1 MQINPLLKDLVE
13 QYYGSME
20 ALPSDMVQFLQT
32 VNNLFASVSIE
43 SGQLPIR
50 PASQA
55 SIDFTEAMAEE
66 HVHLI
71 HNLSTSLA
79 EASSEQEIYDRLL
92 LALSENFSFKTT
104 RLFKFDSENDSLM
117 PVASSS
123 DEPIE
128 GSTLGTIGAARAAAD
143 SRQTLFTS
151 YDPQANLYQTQDA
164 EIAIPLLAKGD
175 LLGVLNIIA
184 ESKKEL
190 DPRTRVLLEMIA
202 SQTSFALISLTRP
215 SPGKPSEPQEDRPQ
229 IDQPETEFPSDER
242 ISMPLV
248 EAPLPQAVPTSFRD
262 ISSLKFHQYSY
273 DPNLR
278 TAVPVQDSAGVQL
291 EKLPN
296 RPLQVQGQIIGTFGV
311 QAEEDEPLTSEERA
325 LLDSISEEVSQALE
339 RAHLFESSQR
349 SAAELAVLNEMG
361 NLFSE
366 APDEKTI
373 LDGLYTYTSKLIPA
387 PTFYVAYYDEED
399 DTISFPNVVL
409 GNELITPDH
418 PSADNF
424 KTRPAGTGLTGHI
437 IKTRQ
442 PILIED
448 NAEEV
453 FTKLGLPYQ
462 QFGGETQSWL
472 GVPMTMGDQVLGVIT
487 VQADTDA
494 GLYNQHHLDLLSTI
508 ASQAAVAINNIRLFS
523 QEQERA
529 EQERLVRTITDKVR
543 RGTSTHD
550 ILQIAIEELSRVLNA
565 EISSIQLGTPD
576 QLIENQNGGASSP
589 PTAPPPT
596 SELDGDTLVDFAA
609 DKSEEDA

>member
-43 SGQLPIR
+43 SGKLPLR
-50 PASQA
+50 PPESRT
-55 SIDFTEAMAEE
+55 DFSEAMAEE

-71 HNLSTSLA
+71 QNLSKSLA
-79 EASSEQEIYDRLL
+79 ESSSEHEIFDHL
-92 LALSENFSFKTT
+92 LAALAENFSFKTS
-104 RLFKFDSENDSLM
+104 RLFKYDPENNALM
-117 PVASSS
+117 LAATSI

-128 GSTLGTIGAARAAAD
+128 GSTLGTMGSARAAAD

-151 YDPQANLYQTQDA
+151 YDPQANLYQTQDV
-164 EIAIPLLAKGD
+164 EIAIPLLAKGQ
-175 LLGVLNIIA
+175 LLGVLDILA
-184 ESKKEL
+184 ESKKDL

-202 SQTSFALISLTRP
+202 SQTSFALISLTQTGP
-215 SPGKPSEPQEDRPQ
+215 LPPMEPQPDKLHTN
-229 IDQPETEFPSDER
+229 QPTAEMPPDER

-248 EAPLPQAVPTSFRD
+248 EAPLPQAEPSSFRD
-262 ISSLKFHQYSY
+262 ISTLKFHQYSY

-278 TAVPVQDSAGVQL
+278 TAVPVQDTVGLQL
-291 EKLPN
+291 EQLPN
-296 RPLQVQGQIIGTFGV
+296 RPLQVQGQIIGAFGI
-311 QAEEDEPLTSEERA
+311 QANEDEPLTSEERA

-361 NLFSE
+361 SLFSE

-373 LDGLYTYTSKLIPA
+373 LDGLYTYTSKLIKA

-409 GNELITPDH
+409 NNELIAPDH

-442 PILIED
+442 PILIEN

-453 FTKLGLPYQ
+453 LTGLGLPYQ

-472 GVPMTMGDQVLGVIT
+472 GVPMTMGEQVLGVIT
-487 VQADTDA
+487 VQDDSEA

-543 RGTSTHD
+543 RGTSTQD

-565 EISSIQLGTPD
+565 EVSSIQLGTPD
-576 QLIENQNGGASSP
+576 QLIENENGG
-589 PTAPPPT
+589 TPPPSTSQPDT
-596 SELDGDTLVDFAA
+596 SELDLDPLADFT
-609 DKSEEDA
+609 DDHYEEDA